1 MTRTVTGA
9 YEAMIPLR
17 STIHFVAKWT
27 IAGLAAAFVIV
38 LVRPELLAA
47 RRPIVDAAAPTSDV
61 VAATSFSAAVTA
73 TGPAVVNVYTAR
85 VVTER
90 PRASDFDRLPADAW
104 PSVRRRVEASL
115 GSGVVVDASGLVV
128 TNHHV
133 IDGAGEIRVQL
144 ADGRI
149 AEPRLIGTD
158 PETDLALLHI
168 ALEDLPVMPLGRSDE
183 LRVGDIVL
191 AIGNPLGLTQTVT
204 QGIVSATGRGQVG
217 IATFADFIQTDAAI
231 NLGNS
236 GGALI
241 NTRGELVGINTAI
254 LGRALGTEGIGFA
267 IPVNLVR
274 GVVEQLLEHGR
285 VRRGWFGVVPRELSR
300 DRAAALG
307 LEAAAGIELMDVYQ
321 NGPAFR
327 GGLRT
332 GDVIT
337 HLNGQPVRTAR
348 EALSRVAGT
357 EPGRDVRV
365 QGLRDTQAF
374 DLQVTVEERPPPR
387 PRD

>member
-1 MTRTVTGA
+1 
-9 YEAMIPLR
+9 MIPLR
-17 STIHFVAKWT
+17 SFLKFLAQWT
-27 IAGLAAAFVIV
+27 VVGLATAFLVV
-38 LVRPELLAA
+38 LLRPDLLPARRTADTPGDEPAA
-47 RRPIVDAAAPTSDV
+47 R
-61 VAATSFSAAVTA
+61 VAATSFAAAVNA

-90 PRASDFDRLPADAW
+90 PRASDFDRLPADEW

-115 GSGVVVDASGLVV
+115 GSGVVVDGSGLVV

-144 ADGRI
+144 GDGRI
-149 AEPRLIGTD
+149 AEPQLIGTD
-158 PETDLALLHI
+158 PETDLALLRI
-168 ALEDLPVMPLGRSDE
+168 ALENLPVMPLGRSDE
-183 LRVGDIVL
+183 LRVGDIGL

-204 QGIVSATGRGQVG
+204 QGIISATGRGQIG
-217 IATFADFIQTDAAI
+217 TATFADFIQTDAAI

-236 GGALI
+236 GGALV

-274 GVVEQLLEHGR
+274 GVIGQLLEHGR

-300 DRAAALG
+300 DRALAIG
-307 LEAAAGIELMDVYQ
+307 LEDPAGIELVDVYR
-321 NGPAFR
+321 NGPAYR
-327 GGLRT
+327 GGLRP

-337 HLNGQPVRTAR
+337 HLNGQAVRNPR
-348 EALSRVAGT
+348 DALSRVAGT
-357 EPGRDVRV
+357 EPGREVRV
-365 QGLRDTQAF
+365 QGFRDQAAL
-374 DLQVTVEERPPPR
+374 DLNVTVEERPAPR
-387 PRD
+387 PNG

>member
-1 MTRTVTGA
+1 
-9 YEAMIPLR
+9 MISLR
-17 STIHFVAKWT
+17 SLIHFVGKWA

-38 LVRPELLAA
+38 LLRPELLAA
-47 RRPIVDAAAPTSDV
+47 RRTISSSVENPASGLAAA
-61 VAATSFSAAVTA
+61 SFSAAVNA

-85 VVTER
+85 VVTDR
-90 PRASDFDRLPADAW
+90 PRASDFDRLPADEW
-104 PSVRRRVEASL
+104 PSVRQRVEASL

-144 ADGRI
+144 SDGRI
-149 AEPRLIGTD
+149 AEPQLIGTD
-158 PETDLALLHI
+158 PETDLALLRI
-168 ALEDLPVMPLGRSDE
+168 GLEDLPVMPLGRSDE

-204 QGIVSATGRGQVG
+204 QGIVSATGRGQIG
-217 IATFADFIQTDAAI
+217 TATFADFIQTDAAI

-236 GGALI
+236 GGALV
-241 NTRGELVGINTAI
+241 NTRGQLVGINTAI

-274 GVVEQLLEHGR
+274 GVIGQLLEHGR

-300 DRAAALG
+300 DRAAELG
-307 LEAAAGIELMDVYQ
+307 MQTPYGIELIDVYR
-321 NGPAFR
+321 NGPAYR
-327 GGLRT
+327 GGLRP

-337 HLNGQPVRTAR
+337 HLNGQAVRNPR
-348 EALSRVAGT
+348 DALNRVAGT
-357 EPGRDVRV
+357 DPGREVRV
-365 QGLRDTQAF
+365 QGFRDRDAL
-374 DLQVTVEERPPPR
+374 DVKVTVEERPAPR
-387 PRD
+387 PGS